1 MDLIAGFTEFFE
13 FYEAQEYNQAWG
25 ATLPYEQ
32 NSSHNAV
39 DLFEKHYNILYDGLK
54 GSVQL
59 ILAVD
64 ILKISH
70 LV

>member
-32 NSSHNAV
+32 SSSHNAV
-39 DLFEKHYNILYDGLK
+39 DLLRNTTIFFMT
-54 GSVQL
+54 V
-59 ILAVD
+59 
-64 ILKISH
+64 
-70 LV
+70 